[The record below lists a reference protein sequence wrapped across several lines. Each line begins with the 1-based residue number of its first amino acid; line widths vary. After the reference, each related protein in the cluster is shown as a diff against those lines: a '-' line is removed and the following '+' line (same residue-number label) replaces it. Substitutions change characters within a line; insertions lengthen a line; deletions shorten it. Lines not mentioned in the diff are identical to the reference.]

1 MPRKMNKE
9 TLALK
14 RFYVVAAGLFL
25 VAAAVV
31 FRLSQI
37 QFVQGDQY
45 RAIAAEKT
53 TQNIPIKANRG
64 NIYSSDGSLLATS
77 VSRYDIRFDAM
88 TVSAANFEK
97 FMPELSRALGAYFG
111 RSATYYQNILQKAR
125 SGERRYQIIARDLNY
140 TDFLAVKQMP
150 LLNLGPYR
158 GGLIVVQKPTR
169 EHPMGKIAERLVGH
183 NTTSDTMQYTVGLE
197 AAFDSFLRGQD
208 GHRLKQKI
216 AKGQWKPVSDEN
228 ELEPRDGF
236 DVVTTID
243 INIQDIAHHAL
254 LSQLEYYEAEHG
266 TVVVMEVATG
276 AVRALANLGRTA
288 KGTYYEK
295 LNYAVGESHEP
306 GSTFKTIAFAAALED
321 RSIDT
326 AQIVDTRLGSKAFYG
341 RMITDTKGHGKIS
354 AARALEVSSNIG
366 LASLIDDV
374 YHQEPERWL
383 NYFKQWRLD
392 TVLGLPISGEGRPE
406 IPRPGEAKWSK
417 NALPSMAYGYNL
429 RMTPLQILTF
439 YNALANN
446 GSMVKPRFVDRI
458 ISDNKIIHEYSP
470 EVINPKIMSEETLT
484 QVRDILKNIVARG
497 TGRALYSEHF
507 SIAGKTGTARTEY
520 WMEDWDQDRR
530 YISSFAGY
538 FPADEPKYSCIV
550 VIHKPSIKR
559 GYYGADVT
567 GPVFK
572 RIAQKIY
579 TDSPLRDTIS
589 LPVQPLPELIEQE
602 AQVTQV
608 LSETLQGI
616 ADVRGWALMDALAV
630 LENLGLRVEV
640 RGNGTI
646 VAQSPQPGTA
656 LGQTQKVTLIGS

>member
-1 MPRKMNKE
+1 MNKASL
-9 TLALK
+9 TLK
-14 RFYVVAAGLFL
+14 RFYL
-25 VAAAVV
+25 VASGLLILAISVV
-31 FRLSQI
+31 FRLSHI
-37 QFVQGDQY
+37 QFKEGDYY
-45 RAIAAEKT
+45 RAEAAKKT

-64 NIYSSDGSLLATS
+64 NIYAQDGSLLATS
-77 VSRYDIRFDAM
+77 VSRYDIRFDAK
-88 TVSAANFEK
+88 TVSASNFEVL
-97 FMPELSRALGAYFG
+97 MPQLAKSLGDYFG
-111 RSATYYQNILQKAR
+111 RSASYYQGVLQKAR
-125 SGERRYQIIARDLNY
+125 RANKRYQILARDLNY
-140 TDFLAVKQMP
+140 TDYLAVKNMP
-150 LLNLGPYR
+150 LLNLGPYK

-169 EHPMGKIAERLVGH
+169 EHPLGKIAERLVGH
-183 NTTSDTMQYTVGLE
+183 HTTTDSMRYTVGLE
-197 AAFDSFLRGQD
+197 GAFDAYLRGQD

-254 LSQLEYYEAEHG
+254 LAQLEHYEAEHG

-276 AVRALANLGRTA
+276 AVRAMANLGRTNQ
-288 KGTYYEK
+288 GTYYEK

-321 RSIDT
+321 QAIDT

-366 LASLIDDV
+366 LASLIDGA
-374 YHQEPERWL
+374 YSETPERWL
-383 NYFKQWRLD
+383 DYFKTWRLD
-392 TVLGLPISGEGRPE
+392 TVLGLPISGEGKPE
-406 IPRPGEAKWSK
+406 IPRPGENKWSK

-439 YNALANN
+439 YNALAND
-446 GSMVKPRFVDRI
+446 GVMVKPHFVDRI
-458 ISDNKIIHEYSP
+458 ISDNRLIHEYGT
-470 EVINPKIMSEETLT
+470 EVLNPKIMSEASLDEL
-484 QVRDILKNIVARG
+484 RDILKNIVKRG
-497 TGRALYSEHF
+497 TGKALSSPYF

-520 WMEDWDQDRR
+520 WMEDWDEDRR

-538 FPADEPKYSCIV
+538 FPADQPKYSCIV
-550 VIHKPSIKR
+550 VIHKPSTKK

-579 TDSPLRDTIS
+579 TDSPVKEHVI
-589 LPVQPLPELIEQE
+589 LPTGSDPELAASESNFNALM
-602 AQVTQV
+602 AQNTEEIPD
-608 LSETLQGI
+608 LT
-616 ADVRGWALMDALAV
+616 GWPLMDAVAL
-630 LENLGLRVEV
+630 LENMGISVSV
-640 RGNGTI
+640 RGNGAIIRQIPEAGAALRQTTTI
-646 VAQSPQPGTA
+646 
-656 LGQTQKVTLIGS
+656 TLIGS

>member
-1 MPRKMNKE
+1 MNKE

-470 EVINPKIMSEETLT
+470 EVINPKIMSEETLV
-484 QVRDILKNIVARG
+484 QVRDVLKNIVVRG

-538 FPADEPKYSCIV
+538 FPADQPKYSCIV
-550 VIHKPSIKR
+550 VIHKPSTKK

-616 ADVRGWALMDALAV
+616 PDVRGWALMDALAV

>member
-1 MPRKMNKE
+1 MLKKMNKE
-9 TLALK
+9 TLTLK
-14 RFYVVAAGLFL
+14 RFYVVAAVLFF

-31 FRLSQI
+31 FRLSKI
-37 QFVQGDQY
+37 QFVDGDHY
-45 RAIAAEKT
+45 RAIAAQKT
-53 TQNIPIKANRG
+53 TKNIPIKANRG
-64 NIYSSDGSLLATS
+64 NIYASDGSLLATS
-77 VSRYDIRFDAM
+77 VSRYDIRFDAV
-88 TVSAANFEK
+88 TVSGANFEK
-97 FMPELSRALGAYFG
+97 LMPELARAMGDYFG
-111 RSATYYQNILQKAR
+111 KSSSYYQNILQTAR
-125 SGERRYQIIARDLNY
+125 SNERRYQILARDLNY
-140 TDFLAVKQMP
+140 TDYLAVKKMP
-150 LLNLGPYR
+150 LLNLGPYK

-169 EHPMGKIAERLVGH
+169 ERPLGKIAERLVGH
-183 NTTSDTMQYTVGLE
+183 NTTADTMKYTVGLE

-243 INIQDIAHHAL
+243 INIQDIAHHSL

-266 TVVVMEVATG
+266 TVVVMEVGTG

-321 RSIDT
+321 RAIDT

-366 LASLIDDV
+366 LASLIDEA
-374 YHQEPERWL
+374 YSQEPQRWL
-383 NYFKQWRLD
+383 DYFKQWRLD

-406 IPRPGEAKWSK
+406 IPRPGDRKWSK

-439 YNALANN
+439 YNALAND
-446 GSMVKPRFVDRI
+446 GTMVKPRFVDRI
-458 ISDNKIIHEYSP
+458 IGDNKVIHEYHP
-470 EVINPKIMSEETLT
+470 EVIHPKIMSDQTLA
-484 QVRDILKNIVARG
+484 QVRDVLEHIVTRG
-497 TGRALYSEHF
+497 TGRALYSEYF

-520 WMEDWDQDRR
+520 WMEDWEDNRR

-538 FPADEPKYSCIV
+538 FPADQPKYSCIV
-550 VIHKPSIKR
+550 VIHKPSTKK

-579 TDSPLRDTIS
+579 TDSPLRDTIQ
-589 LPVQPLPELIEQE
+589 LPIQPLTELMNQQAELE
-602 AQVTQV
+602 RVVAQAHKGVP
-608 LSETLQGI
+608 
-616 ADVRGWALMDALAV
+616 DVRGWALMDAIAV
-630 LENLGLRVEV
+630 LENLGLSVEV
-640 RGNGTI
+640 RGRGTI
-646 VAQSPQPGTA
+646 VKQSPQPGA
-656 LGQTQKVTLIGS
+656 AMVQTQKVTLFGS

>member
-1 MPRKMNKE
+1 MNKE

-550 VIHKPSIKR
+550 VIHKPSTKK

-616 ADVRGWALMDALAV
+616 PDVRGWALMDALAV

>member
-1 MPRKMNKE
+1 MNKASL
-9 TLALK
+9 TLK
-14 RFYVVAAGLFL
+14 RFYL
-25 VAAAVV
+25 VASGLLILAISVV
-31 FRLSQI
+31 FRLSHI
-37 QFVQGDQY
+37 QFKEGDFY
-45 RAIAAEKT
+45 RAEAAKKT

-64 NIYSSDGSLLATS
+64 NIYAQDGSLLATS
-77 VSRYDIRFDAM
+77 VSRYDIRFDAK
-88 TVSAANFEK
+88 TVSASNFEVL
-97 FMPELSRALGAYFG
+97 MPQLAKSLGDYFG
-111 RSATYYQNILQKAR
+111 RSASYYQGVLQKAR
-125 SGERRYQIIARDLNY
+125 RANKRYQILARDLNY
-140 TDFLAVKQMP
+140 TDYLAVKNMP
-150 LLNLGPYR
+150 LLNLGPYK

-169 EHPMGKIAERLVGH
+169 EHPLGKIAERLVGH
-183 NTTSDTMQYTVGLE
+183 HTTTDSMRYTVGLE
-197 AAFDSFLRGQD
+197 GAFDAYLRGQD

-254 LSQLEYYEAEHG
+254 LAQLEHYEAEHG

-276 AVRALANLGRTA
+276 AVRAMANLGRTNQ
-288 KGTYYEK
+288 GTYYEK

-321 RSIDT
+321 QAIDT

-366 LASLIDDV
+366 LASLIDGA
-374 YHQEPERWL
+374 YSETPERWL
-383 NYFKQWRLD
+383 DYFKTWRLD
-392 TVLGLPISGEGRPE
+392 TVLGLPISGEGKPE
-406 IPRPGEAKWSK
+406 IPRPGENKWSK

-439 YNALANN
+439 YNALAND
-446 GSMVKPRFVDRI
+446 GVMVKPHFVDRI
-458 ISDNKIIHEYSP
+458 ISDNRLIHEYGT
-470 EVINPKIMSEETLT
+470 EVLNPKIMSEASLNEL
-484 QVRDILKNIVARG
+484 RDILKNIVKRG
-497 TGRALYSEHF
+497 TGKALSSPYF

-520 WMEDWDQDRR
+520 WMEDWEEDRR

-538 FPADEPKYSCIV
+538 FPADQPKYSCIV
-550 VIHKPSIKR
+550 VIHKPSTKK

-579 TDSPLRDTIS
+579 TDSPVKEHVI
-589 LPVQPLPELIEQE
+589 LPTGSDPELAASESNFNALM
-602 AQVTQV
+602 AQNTEEIPD
-608 LSETLQGI
+608 LT
-616 ADVRGWALMDALAV
+616 GWPLMDAVAL
-630 LENLGLRVEV
+630 LENMGISVSV
-640 RGNGTI
+640 RGNGAIIRQIPEAGAALRQTTTI
-646 VAQSPQPGTA
+646 
-656 LGQTQKVTLIGS
+656 TLIGS

>member
-1 MPRKMNKE
+1 MGQKMNKDS
-9 TLALK
+9 LALK
-14 RFYVVAAGLFL
+14 RFYVVAGLLFM
-25 VAAAVV
+25 VAVAVV
-31 FRLSQI
+31 VRLGQI
-37 QFVQGDQY
+37 QFAKGAEY
-45 RAIAAEKT
+45 RAMAAEKT

-64 NIYSSDGSLLATS
+64 NIYAQDGSLLATS
-77 VSRYDIRFDAM
+77 VSRYDVRFDAM
-88 TVSAANFEK
+88 TVSASNFEK
-97 FMPELSRALGAYFG
+97 LMPQLAHALGEYFG
-111 RSATYYQNILQKAR
+111 RSASYYQNMLQKAR
-125 SGERRYQIIARDLNY
+125 SGNRRYQLIARDLNY
-140 TDFLAVKQMP
+140 TDFLAIKQMP
-150 LLNLGPYR
+150 LLNLGSYR
-158 GGLIVVQKPTR
+158 GGLIVEPKPTR
-169 EHPMGKIAERLVGH
+169 EHPLGKIAERLVGH
-183 NTTSDTMQYTVGLE
+183 NTTSDTMKYTVGLE
-197 AAFDSFLRGQD
+197 AAFDPFLRGQD

-288 KGTYYEK
+288 QGTYYEK

-321 RSIDT
+321 RAIDT

-366 LASLIDDV
+366 LASLIDDA
-374 YHQEPERWL
+374 YKDSPERWL

-392 TVLGLPISGEGRPE
+392 TLLGLPISGEGQPE
-406 IPRPGEAKWSK
+406 IPRPGDRKWSK

-429 RMTPLQILTF
+429 RMTPLQVLTF
-439 YNALANN
+439 YNALAND
-446 GSMVKPRFVDRI
+446 GAMVKPRFVDRI
-458 ISDNKIIHEYSP
+458 ISDNKVIHEYGP
-470 EVINPKIMSEETLT
+470 EVMHPKILSDQTLSE
-484 QVRDILKNIVARG
+484 VRDVLEHIVTRG

-520 WMEDWDQDRR
+520 WMEDWDKDRR

-538 FPADEPKYSCIV
+538 FPAEDPKYSCIV
-550 VIHKPSIKR
+550 VIHKPSTKK

-579 TDSPLRDTIS
+579 TDSPLRDTIQ
-589 LPVQPLPELIEQE
+589 LPVKPMSELMQQE
-602 AQVTQV
+602 AQITQM
-608 LSETLQGI
+608 LNETPEGLP
-616 ADVRGWALMDALAV
+616 DVRGWALMDALAV
-630 LENLGLRVEV
+630 LENLGLTVEV
-640 RGNGTI
+640 RGRGSI
-646 VAQSPQPGTA
+646 MEQSPKPGTA

>member
-1 MPRKMNKE
+1 MLKKMNKE
-9 TLALK
+9 TLTLK
-14 RFYVVAAGLFL
+14 RFYVVAAVLFF

-31 FRLSQI
+31 FRLSKI
-37 QFVQGDQY
+37 QFVDGDHY
-45 RAIAAEKT
+45 RAIAAQKT
-53 TQNIPIKANRG
+53 TKNIPIKANRG
-64 NIYSSDGSLLATS
+64 NIYASDGSLLATS
-77 VSRYDIRFDAM
+77 VSRYDIRFDAV
-88 TVSAANFEK
+88 TVSGANFEK
-97 FMPELSRALGAYFG
+97 LMPELARAMGDYFG
-111 RSATYYQNILQKAR
+111 KSSSHYQNILQTAR
-125 SGERRYQIIARDLNY
+125 SNERRYQILARDLNY
-140 TDFLAVKQMP
+140 TDYLAVKKMP
-150 LLNLGPYR
+150 LLNLGPYK

-169 EHPMGKIAERLVGH
+169 ERPLGKIAERLVGH
-183 NTTSDTMQYTVGLE
+183 NTTADTMKYTVGLE

-243 INIQDIAHHAL
+243 INIQDIAHHSL

-266 TVVVMEVATG
+266 TVVVMEVGTG

-321 RSIDT
+321 RAIDT

-366 LASLIDDV
+366 LASLIDEA
-374 YHQEPERWL
+374 YSQEPQRWL
-383 NYFKQWRLD
+383 DYFKQWRLD

-406 IPRPGEAKWSK
+406 IPRPGDRKWSK

-439 YNALANN
+439 YNALAND
-446 GSMVKPRFVDRI
+446 GTMVKPRFVDRI
-458 ISDNKIIHEYSP
+458 IGDNKVIHEYHP
-470 EVINPKIMSEETLT
+470 EVIHPKIMSDQTLA
-484 QVRDILKNIVARG
+484 QVRDILDHIVTRG
-497 TGRALYSEHF
+497 TGRALYSEYF

-520 WMEDWDQDRR
+520 WMEDWEDNRR

-538 FPADEPKYSCIV
+538 FPADQPKYSCIV
-550 VIHKPSIKR
+550 VIHKPSTKK

-579 TDSPLRDTIS
+579 TDSPLRDTIQ
-589 LPVQPLPELIEQE
+589 LPIQPLTELMNQQAELE
-602 AQVTQV
+602 RVVAQAHKGVP
-608 LSETLQGI
+608 
-616 ADVRGWALMDALAV
+616 DVRGWALMDAIAV
-630 LENLGLRVEV
+630 LENLGLSVEV
-640 RGNGTI
+640 RGRGTI
-646 VAQSPQPGTA
+646 VKQSPQPGA
-656 LGQTQKVTLIGS
+656 AMGQTQKVTLFGS

>member
-1 MPRKMNKE
+1 MLKKMNKE
-9 TLALK
+9 TLTLK
-14 RFYVVAAGLFL
+14 RFYVVAAVLFI

-31 FRLSQI
+31 FRLSKI
-37 QFVQGDQY
+37 QFIDGDHY
-45 RAIAAEKT
+45 RAIAAQKT
-53 TQNIPIKANRG
+53 TKNIPIKANRG
-64 NIYSSDGSLLATS
+64 NIYASDGSLLATS
-77 VSRYDIRFDAM
+77 VSRYDIRFDAV
-88 TVSAANFEK
+88 TVSGANFEK
-97 FMPELSRALGAYFG
+97 LMPELARAMGDYFG
-111 RSATYYQNILQKAR
+111 KSSSYYQKILQTAR
-125 SGERRYQIIARDLNY
+125 SNERRYQILARDLNY
-140 TDFLAVKQMP
+140 TDYLAVKKMP
-150 LLNLGPYR
+150 LLNLGPYK

-169 EHPMGKIAERLVGH
+169 ERPLGKIAERLVGH
-183 NTTSDTMQYTVGLE
+183 NTTADTMKYTVGLE

-243 INIQDIAHHAL
+243 INIQDIAHHSL

-266 TVVVMEVATG
+266 TVVVMEVGTG

-288 KGTYYEK
+288 QGTYYEK

-321 RSIDT
+321 RAIDT

-366 LASLIDDV
+366 LASLIDEA
-374 YHQEPERWL
+374 YSQEPQRWL
-383 NYFKQWRLD
+383 DYFKQWRLD

-406 IPRPGEAKWSK
+406 IPRPGDRKWSK

-439 YNALANN
+439 YNALAND
-446 GSMVKPRFVDRI
+446 GTMVKPRFVDRI
-458 ISDNKIIHEYSP
+458 IGDNKVIHEYHP
-470 EVINPKIMSEETLT
+470 EVIHPKIMSDQTLA
-484 QVRDILKNIVARG
+484 QVRDVLEHIVTRG
-497 TGRALYSEHF
+497 TGRALYSEYF

-520 WMEDWDQDRR
+520 WMEDWEDNRR

-538 FPADEPKYSCIV
+538 FPADQPKYSCIV
-550 VIHKPSIKR
+550 VIHKPSTKK

-579 TDSPLRDTIS
+579 TDSPLRDTIQ
-589 LPVQPLPELIEQE
+589 LPIQPLTELMNQQAELE
-602 AQVTQV
+602 RVVAQAHKGVP
-608 LSETLQGI
+608 
-616 ADVRGWALMDALAV
+616 DVRGWALMDAIAV
-630 LENLGLRVEV
+630 LENLGLSVEV
-640 RGNGTI
+640 RGRGTI
-646 VAQSPQPGTA
+646 VKQSPQPGA
-656 LGQTQKVTLIGS
+656 AMGQTQKVTLFGS

>member
-1 MPRKMNKE
+1 MMNKE

-14 RFYVVAAGLFL
+14 RFYVVAVGLFL
-25 VAAAVV
+25 VAGAVV

-37 QFVQGDQY
+37 QYVQGDDF

-64 NIYSSDGSLLATS
+64 NIYAKDGSLLATS
-77 VSRYDIRFDAM
+77 VSRYDIRFDAV
-88 TVSAANFEK
+88 TVSASNFEK
-97 FMPELSRALGAYFG
+97 LIPELSRSLGAYFG
-111 RSATYYQNILQKAR
+111 RSASYYQNLLQKAR
-125 SGERRYQIIARDLNY
+125 SSKNRYQIIARDLNY

-150 LLNLGPYR
+150 LLNLGPNR

-306 GSTFKTIAFAAALED
+306 GSTFKTIAFAAALQD
-321 RSIDT
+321 QVIDT

-366 LASLIDDV
+366 LASLIDDS
-374 YHQEPERWL
+374 YNQEPERWL
-383 NYFKQWRLD
+383 NYFKEWRLD

-406 IPRPGEAKWSK
+406 IPRPGDAKWSK

-446 GSMVKPRFVDRI
+446 GRMVKPRFVDRI
-458 ISDNKIIHEYSP
+458 ISDNKIIHEYGP
-470 EVINPKIMSEETLT
+470 EVMHPKILADEPLS
-484 QVRDILKNIVARG
+484 QVQDVLKNIVTRG

-520 WMEDWDQDRR
+520 WMEDWDEDRR

-538 FPADEPKYSCIV
+538 FPAEQPKFSCIV
-550 VIHKPSIKR
+550 VIHKPSTKK

-579 TDSPLRDTIS
+579 TDSPLRDTIN
-589 LPVQPLPELIEQE
+589 LPVKPLPVFLDHENQISQ
-602 AQVTQV
+602 A
-608 LSETLQGI
+608 LSESAQGI
-616 ADVRGWALMDALAV
+616 PDVRGWALMDAIAV
-630 LENLGLRVEV
+630 LENLGLAVEV
-640 RGNGTI
+640 RGHGKI
-646 VAQSPQPGTA
+646 VKQTPEPGIA
-656 LGQTQKVTLIGS
+656 LGQIQKVILIGS

>member
-1 MPRKMNKE
+1 M
-9 TLALK
+9 
-14 RFYVVAAGLFL
+14 VAAVLFI

-31 FRLSQI
+31 FRLSKI
-37 QFVQGDQY
+37 QFIDGDHY
-45 RAIAAEKT
+45 RAIAAQKT
-53 TQNIPIKANRG
+53 TKNIPIKANRG
-64 NIYSSDGSLLATS
+64 NIYASDGSLLATS
-77 VSRYDIRFDAM
+77 VSRYDIRFDAV
-88 TVSAANFEK
+88 TVSGANFEK
-97 FMPELSRALGAYFG
+97 LMPELARAMGDYFG
-111 RSATYYQNILQKAR
+111 KSSSYYQKILQTAR
-125 SGERRYQIIARDLNY
+125 SNERRYQILARDLNY
-140 TDFLAVKQMP
+140 KDYLAVKKMP
-150 LLNLGPYR
+150 LLNLGPNK

-169 EHPMGKIAERLVGH
+169 ERPLGKIAERLVGH
-183 NTTSDTMQYTVGLE
+183 NTTADTMKYTVGLE

-243 INIQDIAHHAL
+243 INIQDIAHHSL

-266 TVVVMEVATG
+266 TVVVMEVGTG

-288 KGTYYEK
+288 QGTYYEK

-321 RSIDT
+321 RAIDT

-366 LASLIDDV
+366 LASLIDEA
-374 YHQEPERWL
+374 YSQEPQRWL
-383 NYFKQWRLD
+383 DYFKQWRLD

-406 IPRPGEAKWSK
+406 IPRPGDRKWSK

-439 YNALANN
+439 YNALAND
-446 GSMVKPRFVDRI
+446 GTMVKPRFVDRI
-458 ISDNKIIHEYSP
+458 IGDNKVIHEYHP
-470 EVINPKIMSEETLT
+470 EVIHPKIMSDKTLA
-484 QVRDILKNIVARG
+484 QVRDVLEHIVTRG
-497 TGRALYSEHF
+497 TGRALYSEYF

-520 WMEDWDQDRR
+520 WMEDWEDNRR

-538 FPADEPKYSCIV
+538 FPADQPKYSCIV
-550 VIHKPSIKR
+550 VIHKPSTKK

-579 TDSPLRDTIS
+579 TDSPLRDTIQ
-589 LPVQPLPELIEQE
+589 LPIQPLTELVNQQAELE
-602 AQVTQV
+602 RVVAQAHKGVP
-608 LSETLQGI
+608 
-616 ADVRGWALMDALAV
+616 DVRGWALMDAIAV
-630 LENLGLRVEV
+630 LENLGLSVEV
-640 RGNGTI
+640 RGRGTI
-646 VAQSPQPGTA
+646 VKQSPQPGA
-656 LGQTQKVTLIGS
+656 AMGQTQKVTLFGS

>member
-1 MPRKMNKE
+1 MNKE
-9 TLALK
+9 SLVLK
-14 RFYVVAAGLFL
+14 RFYIVAGLLFI
-25 VAAAVV
+25 VAVAVV
-31 FRLSQI
+31 FRLSKI
-37 QFVQGDQY
+37 QFTQGDEY
-45 RAIAAEKT
+45 RAMAAQKT

-64 NIYSSDGSLLATS
+64 NIYAQDGSLLATS
-77 VSRYDIRFDAM
+77 VSRYDVRFDAV
-88 TVSAANFEK
+88 TVSASNFEQL
-97 FMPELSRALGAYFG
+97 MPDLARSLGQYFG
-111 RSATYYQNILQKAR
+111 RSTSYYQNILQKAR
-125 SGERRYQIIARDLNY
+125 LGNRRYQLIARDLNY

-150 LLNLGPYR
+150 LLNMGPYK

-183 NTTSDTMQYTVGLE
+183 NTTSDTMRYTVGLE
-197 AAFDSFLRGQD
+197 AAYDSFLRGQD

-254 LSQLEYYEAEHG
+254 LTQLEHYEAEHG
-266 TVVVMEVATG
+266 TVVVMEVETG
-276 AVRALANLGRTA
+276 AVRALANLGRTS

-321 RSIDT
+321 RAIDT

-366 LASLIDDV
+366 LASLIDEA
-374 YHQEPERWL
+374 YNKEPELWL
-383 NYFKQWRLD
+383 NYFKKWRLD

-406 IPRPGEAKWSK
+406 IPRPGDRKWSR

-429 RMTPLQILTF
+429 RLTPLQILTF
-439 YNALANN
+439 YNALANR

-458 ISDNKIIHEYSP
+458 ISDNKIIHEYTT
-470 EVINPKIMSEETLT
+470 EVINPKIMADETLT
-484 QVRDILKNIVARG
+484 QVCDILENIVIRG
-497 TGRALYSEHF
+497 TGRALYSEYF

-520 WMEDWDQDRR
+520 WLEDWEENPR

-538 FPADEPKYSCIV
+538 FPAERPKYSCIV
-550 VIHKPSIKR
+550 VIHKPSIKK

-579 TDSPLRDTIS
+579 TDSPLRDTIQ
-589 LPVQPLPELIEQE
+589 LPEEPLPELMRYELAVTDMLSQTPEQ
-602 AQVTQV
+602 
-608 LSETLQGI
+608 LPDL
-616 ADVRGWALMDALAV
+616 RGLALMDAIAV
-630 LENLGLRVEV
+630 LENLGIRVEI
-640 RGNGTI
+640 RGSGAI
-646 VAQSPQPGTA
+646 VNQDPRPGTA
-656 LGQTQKVTLIGS
+656 LGQTQKVILIGS

>member
-1 MPRKMNKE
+1 MPRIMNRE

-31 FRLSQI
+31 FKLSQI
-37 QFVQGDQY
+37 QFVQGDHY

-64 NIYSSDGSLLATS
+64 NIYANDGSLLATS
-77 VSRYDIRFDAM
+77 VSRYDIRFDAV

-97 FMPELSRALGAYFG
+97 FMPELSRALGTYFG
-111 RSATYYQNILQKAR
+111 RSASYYQKILQKAR
-125 SGERRYQIIARDLNY
+125 SGNKRYQLIARDLNY

-150 LLNLGPYR
+150 LLNLGPYK

-254 LSQLEYYEAEHG
+254 LTQLEYYEAEHG

-321 RSIDT
+321 RAIDT

-366 LASLIDDV
+366 LASLIDQA
-374 YHQEPERWL
+374 YSQEPERWL
-383 NYFKQWRLD
+383 NYFKAWRLD
-392 TVLGLPISGEGRPE
+392 TILGLPISGEGRPE
-406 IPRPGEAKWSK
+406 IPRPGDAKWSK

-439 YNALANN
+439 YNALAND
-446 GSMVKPRFVDRI
+446 GRMVKPRFVDRI
-458 ISDNKIIHEYSP
+458 ISDNKIIHQYGP
-470 EVINPKIMSEETLT
+470 QIINPKIMSDQTLV
-484 QVRDILKNIVARG
+484 QVKDVLKNIVTRG
-497 TGRALYSEHF
+497 TGRALYSEYF

-520 WMEDWDQDRR
+520 WMEDWEENRR

-538 FPADEPKYSCIV
+538 FPADQPKYSCIV
-550 VIHKPSIKR
+550 VIHKPSTKK

-579 TDSPLRDTIS
+579 TDSPLRDTIQ
-589 LPVQPLPELIEQE
+589 LPVGPIPELKVQE
-602 AQVTQV
+602 AQFTQAIG
-608 LSETLQGI
+608 ETPETI
-616 ADVRGWALMDALAV
+616 PDVRGWALMDALAV
-630 LENLGLRVEV
+630 LENLGLQVEV
-640 RGNGTI
+640 RGRGNI
-646 VAQSPQPGTA
+646 IDQSPKAGAA

>member
-1 MPRKMNKE
+1 MSRIMNRE
-9 TLALK
+9 SLALK

-31 FRLSQI
+31 FKLSQI

-45 RAIAAEKT
+45 RAIAVEKT

-64 NIYSSDGSLLATS
+64 NIYANDGSLLATS
-77 VSRYDIRFDAM
+77 VSRYDIRFDAV

-97 FMPELSRALGAYFG
+97 FMPELSRALGTYFG
-111 RSATYYQNILQKAR
+111 RSASYYQKILQKAR
-125 SGERRYQIIARDLNY
+125 SGNKRYQLIARDLNY

-254 LSQLEYYEAEHG
+254 LAQLEYYEAEHG

-321 RSIDT
+321 RAIDT

-366 LASLIDDV
+366 LASLIDQA
-374 YHQEPERWL
+374 YSQEPERWL
-383 NYFKQWRLD
+383 NYFKAWRLD

-406 IPRPGEAKWSK
+406 IPRPGDAKWSK

-439 YNALANN
+439 YNALAND
-446 GSMVKPRFVDRI
+446 GLMVKPRFVDRI
-458 ISDNKIIHEYSP
+458 ISDNKIIHQYGP
-470 EVINPKIMSEETLT
+470 QIINPKIMSDQTLV
-484 QVRDILKNIVARG
+484 QVKDVLKNIVTRG
-497 TGRALYSEHF
+497 TGRALYSEYF

-520 WMEDWDQDRR
+520 WMEDWEENRR

-538 FPADEPKYSCIV
+538 FPADQPKYSCIV
-550 VIHKPSIKR
+550 VIHKPSTKK

-579 TDSPLRDTIS
+579 TDSPLRDTIQ
-589 LPVQPLPELIEQE
+589 LPVEPIPELKVHQ
-602 AQVTQV
+602 AQLTQAIG
-608 LSETLQGI
+608 ETPETI
-616 ADVRGWALMDALAV
+616 PDVRGWALMDALAV
-630 LENLGLRVEV
+630 LENLGLQVEV
-640 RGNGTI
+640 RGHGNI
-646 VAQSPQPGTA
+646 IDQNPKAGTA
-656 LGQTQKVTLIGS
+656 LGQIQKVTLIGS

>member
-1 MPRKMNKE
+1 MNKE
-9 TLALK
+9 SLVLK
-14 RFYVVAAGLFL
+14 RFYIVAGLLFI
-25 VAAAVV
+25 VAVAVV
-31 FRLSQI
+31 FRLSKI
-37 QFVQGDQY
+37 QFTQGDEY
-45 RAIAAEKT
+45 RAMAAQKT

-64 NIYSSDGSLLATS
+64 NIYAQDGSLLATS
-77 VSRYDIRFDAM
+77 VSRYDVRFDAV
-88 TVSAANFEK
+88 TVSASNFEEL
-97 FMPELSRALGAYFG
+97 MPDLARSLGQYFG
-111 RSATYYQNILQKAR
+111 RSTSYYQNILQKAR
-125 SGERRYQIIARDLNY
+125 LGNRRYQLIARDLNY

-150 LLNLGPYR
+150 LLNMGPYK

-183 NTTSDTMQYTVGLE
+183 NTTSDTMRYTVGLE
-197 AAFDSFLRGQD
+197 AAYDSFLRGQD

-254 LSQLEYYEAEHG
+254 LTQLEHYEAEHG
-266 TVVVMEVATG
+266 TVVVMEVETG
-276 AVRALANLGRTA
+276 AVRALANLGRTS

-321 RSIDT
+321 RAIDT

-366 LASLIDDV
+366 LASLIDEA
-374 YHQEPERWL
+374 YSEEPELWL
-383 NYFKQWRLD
+383 NYFKKWRLD

-406 IPRPGEAKWSK
+406 IPRPGDRKWSR

-429 RMTPLQILTF
+429 RLTPLQILTF
-439 YNALANN
+439 YNALANK

-458 ISDNKIIHEYSP
+458 ISDNKTIHEYTT
-470 EVINPKIMSEETLT
+470 EVINPKIMADETLT
-484 QVRDILKNIVARG
+484 QVCDILENIVIRG
-497 TGRALYSEHF
+497 TGRALYSEYF

-520 WMEDWDQDRR
+520 WLEDWEENPR

-538 FPADEPKYSCIV
+538 FPAEYPKYSCIV
-550 VIHKPSIKR
+550 VIHKPSIKK

-579 TDSPLRDTIS
+579 TDSPLRDTIQ
-589 LPVQPLPELIEQE
+589 LPEEPLPELMRYELAVTDMLSQTPEQ
-602 AQVTQV
+602 
-608 LSETLQGI
+608 LPDL
-616 ADVRGWALMDALAV
+616 RGLALMDAIAV
-630 LENLGLRVEV
+630 LENLGIRVEI
-640 RGNGTI
+640 RGSGAI
-646 VAQSPQPGTA
+646 VNQDPRPGTA
-656 LGQTQKVTLIGS
+656 LGQTQKVILIGS

>member
-1 MPRKMNKE
+1 MNKE
-9 TLALK
+9 TLTLK
-14 RFYVVAAGLFL
+14 RFYVVAAVLFF

-31 FRLSQI
+31 FRLSKI
-37 QFVQGDQY
+37 QFVDGDHY
-45 RAIAAEKT
+45 RAIAAQKT
-53 TQNIPIKANRG
+53 TKNIPIKANRG
-64 NIYSSDGSLLATS
+64 NIYASDGSLLATS
-77 VSRYDIRFDAM
+77 VSRYDIRFDAV
-88 TVSAANFEK
+88 TVSGANFEK
-97 FMPELSRALGAYFG
+97 LMPELARAMGDYFG
-111 RSATYYQNILQKAR
+111 KSSSYYQNILQTAR
-125 SGERRYQIIARDLNY
+125 SNERRYQILARDLNY
-140 TDFLAVKQMP
+140 TDYLAVKKMP
-150 LLNLGPYR
+150 LLNLGPYK

-169 EHPMGKIAERLVGH
+169 ERPLGKIAERLVGH
-183 NTTSDTMQYTVGLE
+183 NTTADTMKYTVGLE

-243 INIQDIAHHAL
+243 INIQDIAHHSL

-266 TVVVMEVATG
+266 TVVVMEVGTG

-321 RSIDT
+321 RAIDT

-366 LASLIDDV
+366 LASLIDEA
-374 YHQEPERWL
+374 YSQEPQRWL
-383 NYFKQWRLD
+383 DYFKQWRLD

-406 IPRPGEAKWSK
+406 IPRPGDRKWSK

-439 YNALANN
+439 YNALAND
-446 GSMVKPRFVDRI
+446 GTMVKPRFVDRI
-458 ISDNKIIHEYSP
+458 IGDNKVIHEYHP
-470 EVINPKIMSEETLT
+470 EVIHPKILSDQTLA
-484 QVRDILKNIVARG
+484 QVRDILDHIVTRG
-497 TGRALYSEHF
+497 TGRALYSEYF

-520 WMEDWDQDRR
+520 WMEDWEDNRR

-538 FPADEPKYSCIV
+538 FPADQPKYSCIV
-550 VIHKPSIKR
+550 VIHKPSTKK

-579 TDSPLRDTIS
+579 TDSPLRDTIQ
-589 LPVQPLPELIEQE
+589 LPIQPLTELMNQQAELE
-602 AQVTQV
+602 RVVAQAHKGVP
-608 LSETLQGI
+608 
-616 ADVRGWALMDALAV
+616 DVRGWALMDAIAV
-630 LENLGLRVEV
+630 LENLGLSVEV
-640 RGNGTI
+640 RGRGTI
-646 VAQSPQPGTA
+646 VKQSPQPGA
-656 LGQTQKVTLIGS
+656 AMVQTQKVTLFGS

>member
-1 MPRKMNKE
+1 MPQMMNKE

-14 RFYVVAAGLFL
+14 RFYVVAVGLFL
-25 VAAAVV
+25 VAGAVV

-37 QFVQGDQY
+37 QYVQGDEF

-64 NIYSSDGSLLATS
+64 NIYAIDGSLLATS
-77 VSRYDIRFDAM
+77 VSRYDIRFDAL
-88 TVSAANFEK
+88 TVSASNFEK
-97 FMPELSRALGAYFG
+97 LIPELSRSLGAYFG
-111 RSATYYQNILQKAR
+111 RSSSYYQNLLQKAR
-125 SGERRYQIIARDLNY
+125 SSKNRYQIIARDLNY

-150 LLNLGPYR
+150 LLNLGPNR

-266 TVVVMEVATG
+266 TVVVMEVTTG
-276 AVRALANLGRTA
+276 AVRALANLGRTD

-306 GSTFKTIAFAAALED
+306 GSTFKTIAFAAALQD
-321 RSIDT
+321 RAIDT

-366 LASLIDDV
+366 LASLIDDS
-374 YHQEPERWL
+374 YNQEPERWL
-383 NYFKQWRLD
+383 NYFKEWRLD

-406 IPRPGEAKWSK
+406 IPRPGDAKWSK

-446 GSMVKPRFVDRI
+446 GRMVKPRFVDRI
-458 ISDNKIIHEYSP
+458 ISDNKIIHEYGP
-470 EVINPKIMSEETLT
+470 EVINPKILADEPLS
-484 QVRDILKNIVARG
+484 QVQDVLKNIVTRG
-497 TGRALYSEHF
+497 TGRALYSEYF

-520 WMEDWDQDRR
+520 WMEDWDKDRR

-538 FPADEPKYSCIV
+538 FPAEQPKYSCIV
-550 VIHKPSIKR
+550 VIHKPSTKK

-579 TDSPLRDTIS
+579 TDSPIRDTIN
-589 LPVQPLPELIEQE
+589 LPVKPLPVLLDQE
-602 AQVTQV
+602 NQISQA
-608 LSETLQGI
+608 LSESAQGI
-616 ADVRGWALMDALAV
+616 PDVRGWALMDAIAV
-630 LENLGLRVEV
+630 LENLGLAVEV
-640 RGNGTI
+640 RGHGKI
-646 VAQSPQPGTA
+646 VKQTPEPGIA
-656 LGQTQKVTLIGS
+656 LGQTQKVILIGS

>member
-1 MPRKMNKE
+1 MNKE
-9 TLALK
+9 TLTLK
-14 RFYVVAAGLFL
+14 RFYVVAAVLFI

-31 FRLSQI
+31 FRLSKI
-37 QFVQGDQY
+37 QFIDGDHY
-45 RAIAAEKT
+45 RAIAAQKT
-53 TQNIPIKANRG
+53 TKNIPIKANRG
-64 NIYSSDGSLLATS
+64 NIYASDGSLLATS
-77 VSRYDIRFDAM
+77 VSRYDIRFDAV
-88 TVSAANFEK
+88 TVSGANFEK
-97 FMPELSRALGAYFG
+97 LMPELARAMGDYFG
-111 RSATYYQNILQKAR
+111 KSSSYYQKILQTAR
-125 SGERRYQIIARDLNY
+125 SNERRYQILARDLNY
-140 TDFLAVKQMP
+140 TDYLAVKKMP
-150 LLNLGPYR
+150 LLNLGPYK

-169 EHPMGKIAERLVGH
+169 ERPLGKIAERLVGH
-183 NTTSDTMQYTVGLE
+183 NTTADTMKYTVGLE

-243 INIQDIAHHAL
+243 INIQDIAHHSL

-266 TVVVMEVATG
+266 TVVVMEVGTG

-321 RSIDT
+321 RAIDT

-366 LASLIDDV
+366 LASLIDEA
-374 YHQEPERWL
+374 YSQEPQRWL
-383 NYFKQWRLD
+383 DYFKQWRLD

-406 IPRPGEAKWSK
+406 IPRPGDRKWSK

-439 YNALANN
+439 YNALAND
-446 GSMVKPRFVDRI
+446 GTMVKPRFVDRI
-458 ISDNKIIHEYSP
+458 IGDNKVIHEYHP
-470 EVINPKIMSEETLT
+470 EVIHPKIMSDKTLA
-484 QVRDILKNIVARG
+484 QVRDVLEHIVTRG
-497 TGRALYSEHF
+497 TGRALYSEYF

-520 WMEDWDQDRR
+520 WMEDWEDNRR

-538 FPADEPKYSCIV
+538 FPADQPKYSCIV
-550 VIHKPSIKR
+550 VIHKPSTKK

-579 TDSPLRDTIS
+579 TDSPLRDTIQ
-589 LPVQPLPELIEQE
+589 LPIQPLTELVNQQAELE
-602 AQVTQV
+602 RVVAQAHKGVP
-608 LSETLQGI
+608 
-616 ADVRGWALMDALAV
+616 DVRGWALMDAIAV
-630 LENLGLRVEV
+630 LENLGLSVEV
-640 RGNGTI
+640 RGRGTI
-646 VAQSPQPGTA
+646 VKQSPQPGA
-656 LGQTQKVTLIGS
+656 AMGQTQKVTLFGS

>member
-1 MPRKMNKE
+1 MLKKMNKE
-9 TLALK
+9 TLTLK
-14 RFYVVAAGLFL
+14 RFYVVAAVLFF

-31 FRLSQI
+31 FRLSKI
-37 QFVQGDQY
+37 QFVDGDHY
-45 RAIAAEKT
+45 RAIAAQKT
-53 TQNIPIKANRG
+53 TKNIPIKANRG
-64 NIYSSDGSLLATS
+64 NIYASDGSLLATS
-77 VSRYDIRFDAM
+77 VSRYDIRFDAV
-88 TVSAANFEK
+88 TVSGANFEK
-97 FMPELSRALGAYFG
+97 LMPELARAMGDYFG
-111 RSATYYQNILQKAR
+111 KSSSHYQNILQTAR
-125 SGERRYQIIARDLNY
+125 SNERRYQILARDLNY
-140 TDFLAVKQMP
+140 TDYLAVKKMP
-150 LLNLGPYR
+150 LLNLGPYK

-169 EHPMGKIAERLVGH
+169 ERPLGKIAERLVGH
-183 NTTSDTMQYTVGLE
+183 NTTADTMKYTVGLE

-243 INIQDIAHHAL
+243 INIQDIAHHSL

-266 TVVVMEVATG
+266 TVVVMEVGTG

-321 RSIDT
+321 RAIDT

-366 LASLIDDV
+366 LASLIDEA
-374 YHQEPERWL
+374 YSQEPQRWL
-383 NYFKQWRLD
+383 DYFKQWRLD

-406 IPRPGEAKWSK
+406 IPRPGDRKWSK

-439 YNALANN
+439 YNALAND
-446 GSMVKPRFVDRI
+446 GTMVKPRFVDRI
-458 ISDNKIIHEYSP
+458 IGDNKVIHEYHP
-470 EVINPKIMSEETLT
+470 EVIHPKIMSDQTLA
-484 QVRDILKNIVARG
+484 QVRDILDHIVTRG
-497 TGRALYSEHF
+497 TGRALYSEYF

-520 WMEDWDQDRR
+520 WMEDWEDNRR

-538 FPADEPKYSCIV
+538 FPADQPKYSCIV
-550 VIHKPSIKR
+550 VIHKPSTKK

-579 TDSPLRDTIS
+579 TDSPLRDTIQ
-589 LPVQPLPELIEQE
+589 LPIQPLTELMNQQAELEQVV
-602 AQVTQV
+602 AQAHKGVP
-608 LSETLQGI
+608 
-616 ADVRGWALMDALAV
+616 DVRGWALMDAIAV
-630 LENLGLRVEV
+630 LENLGLSVEV
-640 RGNGTI
+640 RGRGTI
-646 VAQSPQPGTA
+646 VKQSPQPGA
-656 LGQTQKVTLIGS
+656 AMGQTQKVTLFGS

>member
-1 MPRKMNKE
+1 MNKE
-9 TLALK
+9 SLVLK
-14 RFYVVAAGLFL
+14 RFYIVAGLLFI
-25 VAAAVV
+25 VAVAVV
-31 FRLSQI
+31 FRLSKI
-37 QFVQGDQY
+37 QFTQGDEY
-45 RAIAAEKT
+45 RAMAAQKT

-64 NIYSSDGSLLATS
+64 NIYAQDGSLLATS
-77 VSRYDIRFDAM
+77 VSRYDVRFDAV
-88 TVSAANFEK
+88 TVSASNFEQL
-97 FMPELSRALGAYFG
+97 MPDLARSLGQYFG
-111 RSATYYQNILQKAR
+111 RSTSYYQNILQKAR
-125 SGERRYQIIARDLNY
+125 LGNRRYQLIARDLNY

-150 LLNLGPYR
+150 LLNMGPYK

-183 NTTSDTMQYTVGLE
+183 NTTSDTMRYTVGLE
-197 AAFDSFLRGQD
+197 AAYDSFLRGQD

-254 LSQLEYYEAEHG
+254 LTQLEHYEAEHG
-266 TVVVMEVATG
+266 TVVVMEVETG
-276 AVRALANLGRTA
+276 AVRALANLGRTS

-321 RSIDT
+321 RAIDT

-366 LASLIDDV
+366 LASLIDEAYNKD
-374 YHQEPERWL
+374 PELWL
-383 NYFKQWRLD
+383 NYFKKWHLD

-406 IPRPGEAKWSK
+406 IPRPGDRKWSR

-429 RMTPLQILTF
+429 RLTPLQILTF
-439 YNALANN
+439 YNALANR

-458 ISDNKIIHEYSP
+458 ISDNKTIHEYTT
-470 EVINPKIMSEETLT
+470 EVINPKIMADETLT
-484 QVRDILKNIVARG
+484 QVCDILENIVIRG
-497 TGRALYSEHF
+497 TGRALYSEYF

-520 WMEDWDQDRR
+520 WLEDWEENPR

-538 FPADEPKYSCIV
+538 FPAERPKYSCIV
-550 VIHKPSIKR
+550 VIHKPSIKK

-579 TDSPLRDTIS
+579 TDSPLRDTIQ
-589 LPVQPLPELIEQE
+589 LPEEPLPELMRYELAVTDMLSQTPEQ
-602 AQVTQV
+602 
-608 LSETLQGI
+608 LPDL
-616 ADVRGWALMDALAV
+616 RGLALMDAIAV
-630 LENLGLRVEV
+630 LENLGIRVEI
-640 RGNGTI
+640 RGSGAI
-646 VAQSPQPGTA
+646 VNQDPRPGTA
-656 LGQTQKVTLIGS
+656 LGQTQKVILIGS

>member
-1 MPRKMNKE
+1 MLKKMNKE
-9 TLALK
+9 TLTLK
-14 RFYVVAAGLFL
+14 RFYVVAAVLFI

-31 FRLSQI
+31 FRLSKI
-37 QFVQGDQY
+37 QFIDGDHY
-45 RAIAAEKT
+45 RAIAAQKT
-53 TQNIPIKANRG
+53 TKNIPIKANRG
-64 NIYSSDGSLLATS
+64 NIYASDGSLLATS
-77 VSRYDIRFDAM
+77 VSRYDIRFDAV
-88 TVSAANFEK
+88 TVSGANFEK
-97 FMPELSRALGAYFG
+97 LMPELARAMGDYFG
-111 RSATYYQNILQKAR
+111 KSSSYYQNILQTAR
-125 SGERRYQIIARDLNY
+125 SNERRYQILARDLNY
-140 TDFLAVKQMP
+140 TDYLAVKKMP
-150 LLNLGPYR
+150 LLNLGPYK
-158 GGLIVVQKPTR
+158 GGLIVVQKPKR
-169 EHPMGKIAERLVGH
+169 ERPLGKIAERLVGH
-183 NTTSDTMQYTVGLE
+183 NTTADTMKYTVGLE

-243 INIQDIAHHAL
+243 INIQDIAHHSL

-266 TVVVMEVATG
+266 TVVVMEVGTG

-321 RSIDT
+321 RAIDT

-366 LASLIDDV
+366 LASLIDEA
-374 YHQEPERWL
+374 YSQEPQRWL
-383 NYFKQWRLD
+383 DYFKQWRLD

-406 IPRPGEAKWSK
+406 IPRPGDRKWSK

-439 YNALANN
+439 YNALAND
-446 GSMVKPRFVDRI
+446 GTMVKPRFVDRI
-458 ISDNKIIHEYSP
+458 IGDNKVIHEYHP
-470 EVINPKIMSEETLT
+470 EVIHPKIMSDKTLA
-484 QVRDILKNIVARG
+484 QVRDVLEHIVTRG
-497 TGRALYSEHF
+497 TGRALYSEYF

-520 WMEDWDQDRR
+520 WMEDWEDNRR

-538 FPADEPKYSCIV
+538 FPADQPKYSCIV
-550 VIHKPSIKR
+550 VIHKPSTKK

-579 TDSPLRDTIS
+579 TDSPLRDTIQ
-589 LPVQPLPELIEQE
+589 LPIQPLTELVNQQAELE
-602 AQVTQV
+602 RVVAQAHKGVP
-608 LSETLQGI
+608 
-616 ADVRGWALMDALAV
+616 DVRGWALMDAIAV
-630 LENLGLRVEV
+630 LENLGLSVEV
-640 RGNGTI
+640 RGRGTI
-646 VAQSPQPGTA
+646 VKQSPQPGA
-656 LGQTQKVTLIGS
+656 AMGQTQKVTLFGS

>member
-1 MPRKMNKE
+1 MNKE

-538 FPADEPKYSCIV
+538 FPADQPKYSCIV
-550 VIHKPSIKR
+550 VIHKPSTKK

-608 LSETLQGI
+608 SSETLQGI
-616 ADVRGWALMDALAV
+616 PDVRGWALMDALAV

>member
-1 MPRKMNKE
+1 MLKKMNKE
-9 TLALK
+9 TLTLK
-14 RFYVVAAGLFL
+14 RFYVVAAVLFF

-31 FRLSQI
+31 FRLSKI
-37 QFVQGDQY
+37 QFVDGDHY
-45 RAIAAEKT
+45 RAIAAQKT
-53 TQNIPIKANRG
+53 TKNIPIKANRG
-64 NIYSSDGSLLATS
+64 NIYASDGSLLATS
-77 VSRYDIRFDAM
+77 VSRYDIRFDAV
-88 TVSAANFEK
+88 TVSGANFEK
-97 FMPELSRALGAYFG
+97 LMPELARAMGDYFG
-111 RSATYYQNILQKAR
+111 KSSSYYQNILQTAR
-125 SGERRYQIIARDLNY
+125 SNERRYQILARDLNY
-140 TDFLAVKQMP
+140 TDYLAVKKMP
-150 LLNLGPYR
+150 LLNLGPYK

-169 EHPMGKIAERLVGH
+169 ERPLGKIAERLVGH
-183 NTTSDTMQYTVGLE
+183 NTTADTMKYTVGLE

-243 INIQDIAHHAL
+243 INIQDIAHHSL

-266 TVVVMEVATG
+266 TVVVMEVGTG

-321 RSIDT
+321 RAIDT

-366 LASLIDDV
+366 LASLIDEA
-374 YHQEPERWL
+374 YSQEPQRWL
-383 NYFKQWRLD
+383 DYFKQWRLD

-406 IPRPGEAKWSK
+406 IPRPGDRKWSK

-439 YNALANN
+439 YNALAND
-446 GSMVKPRFVDRI
+446 GTMVKPRFVDRI
-458 ISDNKIIHEYSP
+458 IGDNKVIHEYHP
-470 EVINPKIMSEETLT
+470 EVIHPKILSDQTLA
-484 QVRDILKNIVARG
+484 QVRDILDHIVTRG
-497 TGRALYSEHF
+497 TGRALYSEYF

-520 WMEDWDQDRR
+520 WMEDWEDNRR

-538 FPADEPKYSCIV
+538 FPADQPKYSCIV
-550 VIHKPSIKR
+550 VIHKPSTKK

-579 TDSPLRDTIS
+579 TDSPLRDTIQ
-589 LPVQPLPELIEQE
+589 LPIQPLTELMNQQAELE
-602 AQVTQV
+602 RVVAQAHKGVP
-608 LSETLQGI
+608 
-616 ADVRGWALMDALAV
+616 DVRGWALMDAIAV
-630 LENLGLRVEV
+630 LENLGLSVEV
-640 RGNGTI
+640 RGRGTI
-646 VAQSPQPGTA
+646 VKQSPQPGA
-656 LGQTQKVTLIGS
+656 AMGQTQKVTLFGS

>member
-1 MPRKMNKE
+1 MNKE
-9 TLALK
+9 SLVLK
-14 RFYVVAAGLFL
+14 RFYIVAGLLFI
-25 VAAAVV
+25 VAVAVV
-31 FRLSQI
+31 FRLSKI
-37 QFVQGDQY
+37 QFTQGDEY
-45 RAIAAEKT
+45 RAMAAQKT

-64 NIYSSDGSLLATS
+64 NIYAQDGSLLATS
-77 VSRYDIRFDAM
+77 VSRYDVRFDAV
-88 TVSAANFEK
+88 TVSASNFEQL
-97 FMPELSRALGAYFG
+97 MPDLARSLGQYFG
-111 RSATYYQNILQKAR
+111 RSTSYYQNILQKAR
-125 SGERRYQIIARDLNY
+125 LGNRRYQLIARDLNY

-150 LLNLGPYR
+150 LLNMGPYK

-183 NTTSDTMQYTVGLE
+183 NTTSDTMRYTVGLE

-254 LSQLEYYEAEHG
+254 LTQLEHYEAEHG
-266 TVVVMEVATG
+266 TVVVMEVETG
-276 AVRALANLGRTA
+276 AVRALANLGRTS

-321 RSIDT
+321 RAIDT

-366 LASLIDDV
+366 LASLIDEA
-374 YHQEPERWL
+374 YNKEPELWL
-383 NYFKQWRLD
+383 NYFKKWRLD

-406 IPRPGEAKWSK
+406 IPRPGDRKWSR

-429 RMTPLQILTF
+429 RLTPLQILTF
-439 YNALANN
+439 YNALANK

-458 ISDNKIIHEYSP
+458 ISDNKTIHEYTT
-470 EVINPKIMSEETLT
+470 EVINPKIMADETLT
-484 QVRDILKNIVARG
+484 QVCDILENIVIRG
-497 TGRALYSEHF
+497 TGRPLYSEYF

-520 WMEDWDQDRR
+520 WLEDWEENPR

-538 FPADEPKYSCIV
+538 FPAERPKYSCIV
-550 VIHKPSIKR
+550 VIHKPSIKK

-579 TDSPLRDTIS
+579 TDSPLRDTIQ
-589 LPVQPLPELIEQE
+589 LPEEPLPELMRYELAVTDMLSQTPEQ
-602 AQVTQV
+602 
-608 LSETLQGI
+608 LPDL
-616 ADVRGWALMDALAV
+616 RGLALMDAIAV
-630 LENLGLRVEV
+630 LENLGIRVEI
-640 RGNGTI
+640 RGSGAI
-646 VAQSPQPGTA
+646 VNQDPRPGTA
-656 LGQTQKVTLIGS
+656 LGQTQKVILIGS